1 MKKILL
7 ALAAAFIG
15 LASYSASAQ
24 NVVERGTNVVNL
36 GVGLNSANSDNLFT
50 VVGSWDYGVVGNLWD
65 SRSALTLGAQ
75 GAFSTSQYA
84 NAFSIGPTVG
94 LHYHFIPQLDT
105 YLRLMLGY
113 SNWTYKDSS
122 VNDAAKAVGVRNGGG
137 GFGWNL
143 ALGARYMFTQNIGA
157 FVEVG
162 YGISVANVGVSFKF

>member
-7 ALAAAFIG
+7 ALVASVIG

-36 GVGLNSANSDNLFT
+36 GVGLNSSNSDNLFT
-50 VVGSWDYGVVGNLWD
+50 VVGSWDYGVIGNLFD

-75 GAFSTSQYA
+75 GAFSTSQYLYS
-84 NAFSIGPTVG
+84 FSIGPTVG
-94 LHYHFIPQLDT
+94 IHYHFIPKLDT

-113 SNWTYKDSS
+113 SNWSHKNNTTTELIKSAGLHS
-122 VNDAAKAVGVRNGGG
+122 EGG

-143 ALGARYMFTQNIGA
+143 ALGARYMFTQNVGA

-162 YGISVANVGVSFKF
+162 YGISVANIGVAFRF